1 MAVSAAQRTPRAQR
15 LPATAQHWR
24 EARLALL
31 RAWGQLD
38 RMSATHPT
46 VREFMTPDPVTIDGG
61 LTVND
66 AATRMFHIHARHL
79 PVYVGGHLVGI
90 LSDRD
95 IARASASDNLE
106 GGRGQTVEQACTPN
120 PLVCSPDASLVEVAH
135 TLARR
140 KIGAILVMEGGQLL
154 GMFTVVDALHALV
167 KLLGG
172 DPEQSGMYTPSE
184 TDPGVAAGAPDPN
197 RDAML
202 NAQTSRSLS
211 ANPSQGVRV
220 NIDTGIDN
228 PDIRSDAGKRS
239 AIRRAATTVYGRDP
253 DDDKST

>member
-1 MAVSAAQRTPRAQR
+1 
-15 LPATAQHWR
+15 
-24 EARLALL
+24 
-31 RAWGQLD
+31 
-38 RMSATHPT
+38 MSATQPT

-120 PLVCSPDASLVEVAH
+120 PIVCSPDASLVEVAH
-135 TLARR
+135 LLARR

-167 KLLGG
+167 RLLGG
-172 DPEQSGMYTPSE
+172 DPEQSGMFVPPATEDGVNATTP
-184 TDPGVAAGAPDPN
+184 
-197 RDAML
+197 DARNQAQL
-202 NAQTSRSLS
+202 NAQSARSL
-211 ANPSQGVRV
+211 NTIPSQGIRV
-220 NIDTGIDN
+220 NLDGGIDH
-228 PDIRSDAGKRS
+228 PDLRSDAGKRS
-239 AIRRAATTVYGRDP
+239 AIRRAATTVLGRDP

>member
-1 MAVSAAQRTPRAQR
+1 
-15 LPATAQHWR
+15 
-24 EARLALL
+24 
-31 RAWGQLD
+31 
-38 RMSATHPT
+38 MSATHPT

-66 AATRMFHIHARHL
+66 AATRMFQIHARHL
-79 PVYVGGHLVGI
+79 PVYVGGHLMGI

-120 PLVCSPDASLVEVAH
+120 PLVCGPDASLVEVAH

-172 DPEQSGMYTPSE
+172 DPEHSGMYTVPT
-184 TDPGVAAGAPDPN
+184 TDPAIPAGSPDARP
-197 RDAML
+197 DALL
-202 NAQTSRSLS
+202 NAASTRSLLT
-211 ANPSQGVRV
+211 NQVQGIRV

-253 DDDKST
+253 DDDKSA